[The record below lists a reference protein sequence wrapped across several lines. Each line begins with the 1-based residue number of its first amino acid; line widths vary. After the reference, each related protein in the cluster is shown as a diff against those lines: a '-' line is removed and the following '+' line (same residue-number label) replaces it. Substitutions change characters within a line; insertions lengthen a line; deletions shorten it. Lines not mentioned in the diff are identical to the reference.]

1 MRRLSPLVLLF
12 SASLAGCIASTQEEV
27 QLGASYAAQI
37 NAKLPLVQDPE
48 VNAYINRLGDSLAKV
63 ADTRN
68 LQWHFYV
75 VDSKEV
81 NAFAVPG
88 GYVYVNRGLIERF
101 TKLDELA
108 TTMGHEIGHVTQRH
122 TMKQQQKSQGIG
134 IGTTLACVLTR
145 VCSAPGV
152 GDLVNIGAGA
162 VMAGFSREDEAE
174 SDRMGI
180 AFALRAG
187 IDPRGM
193 INTFEI
199 LLAERKA
206 KPDGLDAMFMTHPLE
221 ESRIQQAKEV
231 IAQIPAAQM
240 VGLTE
245 DTPAFQRFKAKVKSL
260 PPSPAGS
267 R

>member
-1 MRRLSPLVLLF
+1 MRRFTPLLF
-12 SASLAGCIASTQEEV
+12 VLSASLAGCLATTQEEV
-27 QLGASYAAQI
+27 QLGANYAAQI

-63 ADTRN
+63 ADTRG

-101 TKLDELA
+101 DKLDELA

-134 IGTTLACVLTR
+134 IGATLACVLTR
-145 VCSAPGV
+145 VCNTPGV
-152 GDLVNIGAGA
+152 GDLINIGAGA
-162 VMAGFSREDEAE
+162 AMAGFSREDEAE

-193 INTFEI
+193 IRTFEI

-221 ESRIQQAKEV
+221 EARIQQARDV
-231 IAQIPAAQM
+231 IAQIPPAQL

-245 DTPAFQRFKAKVKSL
+245 DTPAFQRFRAKVKSL

>member
-1 MRRLSPLVLLF
+1 MRRIAPLLLLA
-12 SASLAGCIASTQEEV
+12 SAGLAGCIASTQEEV

-37 NAKLPLVQDPE
+37 NSKLPLVQDPE

-101 TKLDELA
+101 GKLDELA

-134 IGTTLACVLTR
+134 IGATLACVLTR
-145 VCSAPGV
+145 VCNTPGV
-152 GDLVNIGAGA
+152 GDLVNLGAGA
-162 VMAGFSREDEAE
+162 AMAGFSREDEAE

-193 INTFEI
+193 IRTFEI

-221 ESRIQQAKEV
+221 EARIQQAREV
-231 IAQIPAAQM
+231 IAQIPASQL

-245 DTPAFQRFKAKVKSL
+245 DTQAFQRFKAKVKSL

>member
-1 MRRLSPLVLLF
+1 MRRFAPAYLPLVV
-12 SASLAGCIASTQEEV
+12 ALAGCLATTQEEV

-37 NAKLPLVQDPE
+37 NAKLPLVHDPE
-48 VNAYINRLGDSLAKV
+48 VHAYINRLGDSLAKV

-101 TKLDELA
+101 SKLDELA

-122 TMKQQQKSQGIG
+122 SMKQQQKSQGIG
-134 IGTTLACVLTR
+134 IGATLACVLTR
-145 VCSAPGV
+145 VCQTAGV
-152 GDLVNIGAGA
+152 GDLVNLGAGA
-162 VMAGFSREDEAE
+162 LMAGFSREDEAE
-174 SDRMGI
+174 ADRMGI

-193 INTFEI
+193 IHTFEI
-199 LLAERKA
+199 LLAERRA
-206 KPDGLDAMFMTHPLE
+206 KPEGLDAMFLTHPLE
-221 ESRIQQAKEV
+221 EARIQQAKEV
-231 IAQIPAAQM
+231 IGQIPGGQL

-245 DTPAFQRFKAKVKSL
+245 DTPAFQRFKARVKSL
-260 PPSPAGS
+260 PPSPAVS